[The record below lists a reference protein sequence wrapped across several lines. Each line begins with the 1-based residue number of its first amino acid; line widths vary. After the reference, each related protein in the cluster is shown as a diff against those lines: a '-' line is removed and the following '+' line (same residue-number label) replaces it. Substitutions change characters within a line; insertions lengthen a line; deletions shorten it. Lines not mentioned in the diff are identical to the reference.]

1 MVANPLV
8 GVLFHWLGGASAA
21 SFYVPY
27 KRVRRWSWE
36 VYWLT
41 GGAVAWLVVPWIFAA
56 VRTNDLLGVLQ
67 ATPSSTIFWCYFW
80 GAMWGLGSIA
90 FGLTMR
96 YLGLSLGMAVALG
109 LTTIIGTLGPPVF
122 RGKIGELALTSSG
135 QATFVGIALA
145 VAGILIVARAGQAKD
160 RELGASSA
168 SAAIIEFDLT
178 KGLLLAVVAGIL
190 SSCFAFGL
198 DAGEPIR
205 KLTEVAGT
213 GQLSRGLPVLCV
225 VLAGG
230 FTTNFLWCLGMII
243 RNRSA
248 GQFIGRAD
256 VASTGGAKSSPLLR
270 NYALCALAGTL
281 WYLQFFFY
289 TMGESQMGRFGFS
302 SWTLHMAS
310 IILFSTLWG
319 FALGDWITSSRRTR
333 TMVWIGITILV
344 SATIVIGAG
353 NYLATREPANTAVT
367 TDQ

>member
-8 GVLFHWLGGASAA
+8 GVVFHWLGGASAA

-27 KRVRRWSWE
+27 KRLERWSWE

-41 GGAVAWLVVPWIFAA
+41 GGAISWVVAPWVFAA
-56 VRTNDLLGVLQ
+56 VRTADLPGVLH
-67 ATPSSTIFWCYFW
+67 ATAAPTIFWCYFW

-122 RGKIGELALTSSG
+122 RGKVGALALTSSG
-135 QATFVGIALA
+135 QATFLGIALA
-145 VAGILIVARAGQAKD
+145 VAGILVVARAGRAKE
-160 RELGASSA
+160 RELGP
-168 SAAIIEFDLT
+168 AAATPALAEFDLR
-178 KGLLLAVVAGIL
+178 KGLLLAVFAGVF

-205 KLTEVAGT
+205 ELAAAAGT

-225 VLAGG
+225 LLAGG
-230 FTTNFLWCLGMII
+230 FTTNCLWCLGMII
-243 RNRSA
+243 RNRSGREFT
-248 GQFIGRAD
+248 GQPGGSSTETIESRA
-256 VASTGGAKSSPLLR
+256 LLR
-270 NYALCALAGTL
+270 NYALCTLAGTL

-319 FALGDWITSSRRTR
+319 FALGEWATSSRRTR
-333 TMVWIGITILV
+333 TIVWIGIVTLV
-344 SATIVIGAG
+344 SSTVVIGAG
-353 NYLATREPANTAVT
+353 NYLASRARSTAVT
-367 TDQ
+367 LR

>member
-1 MVANPLV
+1 MDVNPFI

-27 KRVRRWSWE
+27 KRVQRWSWE
-36 VYWLT
+36 AYWLT
-41 GGAVAWLVVPWIFAA
+41 GGTMAWVIAPWVFAA
-56 VRTNDLLGVLQ
+56 LRTNDLLGVLR
-67 ATPSSTIFWCYFW
+67 ATPSGIIFWCYFW

-109 LTTIIGTLGPPVF
+109 LTTVIGTMGPPLF
-122 RGKIGELALTSSG
+122 RGKVAALALTSSG

-160 RELGASSA
+160 RELGAAGS
-168 SAAIIEFDLT
+168 SAAIAEFNLK
-178 KGLLLAVVAGIL
+178 KGLLLAVLAGVL

-198 DAGEPIR
+198 DAGEPISV
-205 KLTEVAGT
+205 LTLAAGT
-213 GQLSRGLPVLCV
+213 GQLSGGLPVLCV

-230 FTTNFLWCLGMII
+230 FTTNFLWCVGMII

-248 GQFIGRAD
+248 GEFIGRERA
-256 VASTGGAKSSPLLR
+256 ATAGSAKSPPLLR

-289 TMGESQMGRFGFS
+289 TMGESQMGRYAFS

-319 FALGDWITSSRRTR
+319 FALGEWLKTSRRTR
-333 TMVWIGITILV
+333 AIVWIGIAVLV
-344 SATIVIGAG
+344 SATIVIGGG
-353 NYLATREPANTAVT
+353 NYLASRETSTTATTTR
-367 TDQ
+367 